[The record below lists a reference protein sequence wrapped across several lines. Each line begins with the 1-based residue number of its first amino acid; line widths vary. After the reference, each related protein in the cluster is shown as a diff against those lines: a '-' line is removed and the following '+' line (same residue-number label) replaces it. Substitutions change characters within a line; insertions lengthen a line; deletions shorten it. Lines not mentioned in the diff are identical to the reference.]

1 MAKVSRA
8 ARVASRQR
16 VETLTGAKTIESA
29 EAGETYLITTVGT
42 ITLPALQDGAY
53 FKFVFK
59 DDLAGLQSGNVTIAG
74 KNSTD
79 YMVGMGSVNHLNANF
94 STHVPYRTARAAKAA
109 DNHDTLVI
117 ADTAGDTNKVHAGS
131 WIDCW
136 SDGTYW
142 YVSYELLVDH
152 STQITA
158 TFT

>member
-53 FKFVFK
+53 FKFVFQN
-59 DDLAGLQSGNVTIAG
+59 DLAGLQTGKVTIAG

-79 YMVGMGSVNHLNANF
+79 YMVGMGSVNHIGVDF
-94 STHVPYRTARAAKAA
+94 ETHIPYRTAGAAKAA
-109 DNHDTLVI
+109 DTHDTLVI
-117 ADTAGDTNKVHAGS
+117 TDTVGDVKKVFAGS
-131 WIDCW
+131 WIECW

-152 STQITA
+152 TTQITA
-158 TFT
+158 TFA